1 MLYKFTSFARRHW
14 KYNFKFSETP
24 SLNFWLFSP
33 CLVLWG
39 RLFLWRDTAH
49 VCSSQIGIPQETK
62 VQIPPTKIKLVKQW
76 GLRGY
81 LKRTEITQR
90 IESPRP
96 PWAWL
101 TAHSWGPGAHCK
113 SKCPAHWGA
122 PSSWEHLSGNSL
134 VSFLQAVQN
143 APASVSSSLLGLEW
157 EWQRGINLR
166 NLFFLYTHE
175 NGEAWW
181 IWSVLET
188 SGNCFE
194 FTFSLNEL
202 PAGWNLSIWE
212 ERTTQS
218 VQWPVSP
225 SAF

>member
-113 SKCPAHWGA
+113 SKCPAHWGVGTG
-122 PSSWEHLSGNSL
+122 ST
-134 VSFLQAVQN
+134 FQATHW
-143 APASVSSSLLGLEW
+143 SVSSRQFRMPLPLFLLACW
-157 EWQRGINLR
+157 
-166 NLFFLYTHE
+166 
-175 NGEAWW
+175 AW
-181 IWSVLET
+181 
-188 SGNCFE
+188 SGSGRE
-194 FTFSLNEL
+194 
-202 PAGWNLSIWE
+202 G
-212 ERTTQS
+212 
-218 VQWPVSP
+218 
-225 SAF
+225 